1 MEMACKFKRGDRVE
15 VRQFRNDRIG
25 EVVALPYEN
34 FPYYTI
40 SYDAPYWQDS
50 ASENEMALLPEVR

>member
-1 MEMACKFKRGDRVE
+1 MAFKFKRGDRVE

-25 EVVALPYEN
+25 EVVALPHET

-40 SYDAPYWQDS
+40 GYIAPDWQDS
-50 ASENEMALLPEVR
+50 ASENEMTLLPEVR